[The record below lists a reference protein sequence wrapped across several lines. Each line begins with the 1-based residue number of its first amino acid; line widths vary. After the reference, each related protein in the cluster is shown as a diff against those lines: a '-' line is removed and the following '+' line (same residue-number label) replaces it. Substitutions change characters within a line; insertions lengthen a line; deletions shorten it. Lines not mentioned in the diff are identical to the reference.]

1 MAETLDLNSLSE
13 VLNLPFPAQT
23 KQVAGKINGVLT
35 DVLSIGFSDKI
46 LVTVSQEGRLAHW
59 VCPISVQAT
68 RMKTNHLFSS
78 MFPLRTTIQE
88 LMVSTL
94 FQKETQ
100 ITVYFLFRL

>member
-35 DVLSIGFSDKI
+35 DVLSMGFSDRI

-59 VCPISVQAT
+59 VLSPKHNLSI
-68 RMKTNHLFSS
+68 
-78 MFPLRTTIQE
+78 
-88 LMVSTL
+88 
-94 FQKETQ
+94 
-100 ITVYFLFRL
+100 